1 MSDMKRREFITLLG
15 DAVVW
20 PLASRAQQPARV
32 PGIGILG
39 LASVAAAAHAPVCT
53 CDPGSRFPRAD
64 YRSVGGITPPLGLLA
79 RSLGGICV
87 VIFPVTHFR
96 AAAG

>member
-1 MSDMKRREFITLLG
+1 MKETNQTSVNSSSLG
-15 DAVVW
+15 SSATEMAHNLAPRSFGDVGSLSAKVFLDTSPL
-20 PLASRAQQPARV
+20 PLA
-32 PGIGILG
+32 
-39 LASVAAAAHAPVCT
+39 ASPIQI
-53 CDPGSRFPRAD
+53 SRAD